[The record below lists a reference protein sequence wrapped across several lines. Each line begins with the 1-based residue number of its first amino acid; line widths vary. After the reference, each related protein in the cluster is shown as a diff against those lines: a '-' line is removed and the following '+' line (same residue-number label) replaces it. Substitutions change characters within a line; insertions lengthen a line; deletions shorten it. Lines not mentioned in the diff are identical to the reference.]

1 MKRNLFFM
9 AMLLLVGGVFAFT
22 QVKTWKI
29 GKDYNVD
36 FSAKGVNGIF
46 QKLSGTVNFD
56 EAKLS
61 ESKLV
66 FTIDVNSIN
75 TGNGLQNKHA
85 LGAEWFNADKYP
97 NIKFTSSSI
106 EKKDGSYAAKGKLTV
121 KDVTKDITIP
131 FSFTKS
137 GSKAKI
143 TSSFSIDR
151 GTYNVGKAGGD
162 VGNSIKINVTIP
174 VTK

>member
-1 MKRNLFFM
+1 M
-9 AMLLLVGGVFAFT
+9 AILLLIGGVFAFT

-29 GKDYNVD
+29 SKDYNVD

-46 QKLSGTVNFD
+46 KTFSGTINFD
-56 EAKLS
+56 ETKLS
-61 ESKLV
+61 ESKFVL
-66 FTIDVNSIN
+66 TIDVNSIN

-85 LGAEWFNADKYP
+85 LGDEWFNADKYP
-97 NIKFTSSSI
+97 NIKFTSSSF
-106 EKKDGSYAAKGKLTV
+106 EKTASGYSVKGKLQV

-131 FSFTKS
+131 FTFTKS
-137 GSKAKI
+137 GNKGKFI
-143 TSSFSIDR
+143 SSFSIDR
-151 GTYNVGKAGGD
+151 SAYNVGKAGGD

>member
-1 MKRNLFFM
+1 M
-9 AMLLLVGGVFAFT
+9 AILLLIGGVFAFT

-29 GKDYNVD
+29 SKDYNVD

-46 QKLSGTVNFD
+46 KTFSGSIQFD
-56 EAKLS
+56 EAKLAD
-61 ESKLV
+61 SKFVL
-66 FTIDVNSIN
+66 TIDVNSIN

-85 LGAEWFNADKYP
+85 LGDEWFNADKYP
-97 NIKFTSSSI
+97 NIKFTSSSF
-106 EKKDGSYAAKGKLTV
+106 EKTASGYSVKGKLQV

-131 FSFTKS
+131 FTFTKS
-137 GSKAKI
+137 GNKGKFI
-143 TSSFSIDR
+143 SSFSIDR
-151 GTYNVGKAGGD
+151 SVYNVGKAGGD

>member
-1 MKRNLFFM
+1 MKKTAFFM
-9 AMLLLVGGVFAFT
+9 AILLLLGGVFAFT

-29 GKDYNVD
+29 GKDYSVE

-46 QKLSGTVNFD
+46 KTLSGTVSFD

-66 FTIDVNSIN
+66 FTIDVSSIN

-85 LGAEWFNADKYP
+85 LGEEWFNADKYP

-106 EKKDGSYAAKGKLTV
+106 EKKESGYAAKGKLTV
-121 KDVTKDITIP
+121 KDVTKDVTIP
-131 FSFTKS
+131 FTFTKS
-137 GSKAKI
+137 GSKGKFSA
-143 TSSFSIDR
+143 SFSIDR
-151 GTYNVGKAGGD
+151 ATYNVGKAGGD
-162 VGNSIKINVTIP
+162 VGSSIKINAVIP

>member
-1 MKRNLFFM
+1 M
-9 AMLLLVGGVFAFT
+9 AILLLIGGVFAFT
-22 QVKTWKI
+22 QVKIWKI

-46 QKLSGTVNFD
+46 KTLTGTVNFD

-61 ESKLV
+61 ESKFV

-85 LGAEWFNADKYP
+85 LGDEWFNADKYP
-97 NIKFTSSSI
+97 NIKFTSSSF
-106 EKKDGSYAAKGKLTV
+106 EKKDNGYSVKGKLTV
-121 KDVTKDITIP
+121 KDITKEVTLP
-131 FSFTKS
+131 FTFTKS
-137 GSKAKI
+137 GSKGKI
-143 TSSFSIDR
+143 TSSFSVDR
-151 GTYNVGKAGGD
+151 SVYNVGKAGGD
-162 VGNSIKINVTIP
+162 VGNTIKINVTIP

>member
-1 MKRNLFFM
+1 M
-9 AMLLLVGGVFAFT
+9 AILLLIGGVFAFT

-29 GKDYNVD
+29 SKDYNVD

-46 QKLSGTVNFD
+46 KTFSGTINFD

-61 ESKLV
+61 ESKFVL
-66 FTIDVNSIN
+66 TIDVNSIN

-85 LGAEWFNADKYP
+85 LGDEWFNADKYP
-97 NIKFTSSSI
+97 NIKFTSSSF
-106 EKKDGSYAAKGKLTV
+106 EKTASGYSVKGKLQV

-131 FSFTKS
+131 FTFTKS
-137 GSKAKI
+137 GSKGKFI
-143 TSSFSIDR
+143 SSFSIDR
-151 GTYNVGKAGGD
+151 SAYNVGKAGGD

>member
-1 MKRNLFFM
+1 MRKSLFLM

-29 GKDYNVD
+29 GKDYSVE

-46 QKLSGTVNFD
+46 KTMSGTVNFD

-61 ESKLV
+61 ESKFV

-85 LGAEWFNADKYP
+85 VGDEWFNAEKYP
-97 NIKFTSSSI
+97 NIKFTSSSFD
-106 EKKDGSYAAKGKLTV
+106 KKESGYSVKGKLTV
-121 KDVTKDITIP
+121 KDVTKEVTIP
-131 FSFTKS
+131 FTFTKS
-137 GSKAKI
+137 GNKGKI
-143 TSSFSIDR
+143 VSSFNIERSA
-151 GTYNVGKAGGD
+151 YNVGKAGGD
-162 VGNSIKINVTIP
+162 VGNTIKINVTIP

>member
-1 MKRNLFFM
+1 MKRNISLM
-9 AMLLLVGGVFAFT
+9 ALLLLIGGVFAFT

-29 GKDYNVD
+29 GKDYSVD

-46 QKLSGTVNFD
+46 KTLSGTVNFD

-85 LGAEWFNADKYP
+85 LGDEWFNADKYP

-106 EKKDGSYAAKGKLTV
+106 EKKENGYAAKGKLTV
-121 KDVTKDITIP
+121 KDVTKEISIP
-131 FSFTKS
+131 FTFTKS
-137 GSKAKI
+137 GSKGKI
-143 TSSFSIDR
+143 SSSFSIDR
-151 GTYNVGKAGGD
+151 STYNVGKAGGD

-174 VTK
+174 LVK